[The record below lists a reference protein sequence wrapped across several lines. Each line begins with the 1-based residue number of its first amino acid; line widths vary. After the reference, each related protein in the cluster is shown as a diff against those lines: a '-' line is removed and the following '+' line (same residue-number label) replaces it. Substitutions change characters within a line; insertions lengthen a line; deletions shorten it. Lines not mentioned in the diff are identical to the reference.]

1 MFLSSSEDIKLCDLI
16 GGLLD
21 SMTIFPLAIIVML
34 TMLQDRKRPLWP
46 VAVMVA
52 PFIVGNALGVATLS
66 YEYLPMLNYIY
77 GTCIETI
84 WSLVARQLC

>member
-1 MFLSSSEDIKLCDLI
+1 
-16 GGLLD
+16 
-21 SMTIFPLAIIVML
+21 
-34 TMLQDRKRPLWP
+34 
-46 VAVMVA
+46 MVA

-66 YEYLPMLNYIY
+66 YEYLPMLYGYLLLMGIGLIIYY